1 MTQPTYKPSVA
12 EYRSD
17 HALTVTRTQ
26 SDPDNQE
33 ILTIS
38 SVPPTIEFCEQQMS
52 RFYVIL
58 LINKQTS
65 ANEIVTPWQR

>member
-17 HALTVTRTQ
+17 HALTATRTQ

-33 ILTIS
+33 ILTTS
-38 SVPPTIEFCEQQMS
+38 SVP
-52 RFYVIL
+52 FYHWIL
-58 LINKQTS
+58 WT
-65 ANEIVTPWQR
+65 ADE